1 VEDGKRGV
9 AFTRQLD
16 TEDLA
21 DLAGVEVTA
30 HQFQQRIDPKAYDA
44 RVVVIGEHQ
53 FGFAI
58 RASTP
63 EAQLDFRR
71 DYHALSYERVEI
83 PDQVSKGVTEL
94 MRTLGLMFAAIDF
107 VVEPA
112 GEWVFIGDVNPGG
125 QYGWLQ
131 AATDAPLTD
140 CLADLL
146 SAGQPA

>member
-1 VEDGKRGV
+1 MSANEYCTTKV
-9 AFTRQLD
+9 L
-16 TEDLA
+16 
-21 DLAGVEVTA
+21 
-30 HQFQQRIDPKAYDA
+30 PSPNM
-44 RVVVIGEHQ
+44 VIGEHQ

-71 DYHALSYERVEI
+71 DYHAPSYERVEI
-83 PDQVSKGVTEL
+83 PDQASKGVTEL
-94 MRTLGLMFAAIDF
+94 MLTLGLMFAAIDF

-146 SAGQPA
+146 AAGQPA